1 MEGEALA
8 AGDAVRLTGGG
19 TPWLMA
25 TEPSEVIVW
34 ESDQAVR
41 R

>member
-1 MEGEALA
+1 MPNTA
-8 AGDAVRLTGGG
+8 ATGG
-19 TPWLMA
+19 TPWLTA